1 MKSQLKYLWRSL
13 SLIRVVAPDPA
24 YQRLKYAMKPVTI
37 RGVDISG
44 TVIAENVWRY
54 FLAPPVFL

>member
-1 MKSQLKYLWRSL
+1 
-13 SLIRVVAPDPA
+13 VVAPDPA